1 MSGLPAAE
9 GVDEARLEEIRREMT
24 GELQLMREQGL
35 AAPWPADLTAREF
48 KD

>member
-1 MSGLPAAE
+1 MAARDTSE
-9 GVDEARLEEIRREMT
+9 RSPEEIRREMT
-24 GELQLMREQGL
+24 GELERMREQGL